1 MNEIWRDVPG
11 YEGLYQA
18 SNQGRIRSLD
28 RVVEYIK
35 HYDYGDVKAKHCFR
49 GRILSQTMTS
59 GYLGCIFSSNGKI
72 EYPLVHRLVA
82 SAFVPNPDH
91 KPEVDH
97 IDGNTTNNCVEN
109 LRWVTSRE
117 NAASSMSRGEHTC
130 QNPYRKKS
138 IRDVD
143 TGEVFE
149 SMMDAEKRYNIPRGR
164 ISASI
169 KSGQRVHGHKFEIIE
184 KNSKKLFS
192 LDSNN

>member
-1 MNEIWRDVPG
+1 MEEIWKDIPR

-18 SNQGRIRSLD
+18 SSLGRIRSLD
-28 RVVEYIK
+28 HVVEYVK
-35 HYDYGDVKAKHCFR
+35 HYDYGDVVAKHFFP
-49 GRILSQTMTS
+49 GKILSQNKTS
-59 GYLGCIFSSNGKI
+59 GYLSCTLSTEGDHS
-72 EYPLVHRLVA
+72 YPLVHRLVA
-82 SAFVPNPDH
+82 SAFIPNPDN

-97 IDGNTTNNCVEN
+97 IDGDTTNNCVEN

-149 SMMDAEKRYNIPRGR
+149 SMMDAEKRYNIPGGR

-169 KSGQRVHGHKFEIIE
+169 KSGQRVHGHKFEIVE
-184 KNSKKLFS
+184 KHPKSLF
-192 LDSNN
+192 